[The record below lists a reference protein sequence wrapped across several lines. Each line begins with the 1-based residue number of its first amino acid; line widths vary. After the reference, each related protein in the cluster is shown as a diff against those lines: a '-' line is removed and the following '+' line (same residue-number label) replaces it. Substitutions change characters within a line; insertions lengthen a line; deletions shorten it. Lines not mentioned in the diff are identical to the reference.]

1 MGLLEAERSS
11 SNYRYYEDTAIERIH
26 LIEEQKANGKS
37 LEEIRQLLQ
46 VNPSTEEIIDV
57 HEIRLQMKKLEKD
70 VTMLME
76 QMDSKDKQQ
85 FKKKVSPES
94 VTLIQSLL
102 LLLT

>member
-1 MGLLEAERSS
+1 MGLLETERSR
-11 SNYRYYEDTAIERIH
+11 SNYRYYEESAVERIH
-26 LIEEQKANGKS
+26 WIEEQKAKGKS
-37 LEEIRQLLQ
+37 LEEIGNLLQ
-46 VNPSTEEIIDV
+46 VRPSHEEVIDV
-57 HEIRLQMKKLEKD
+57 QEIRLQMKKLEKD